1 MERTD
6 DTYAYSQSE
15 RTPLNSDRRYNRNQ
29 YADFH
34 HSYSLNY
41 PRTDS
46 EFSNTDDGL
55 SNRRAVGTGSSF
67 ERAMSWEGSKVTGFD
82 REEVGSMKVLSAN
95 YESLDYDHVEN
106 TLFIQEEGLKS
117 ARVVQ
122 CMQLKRWIVMLLI
135 GVLTALVACFIN
147 ICIDQLSSFK
157 YSTIRRFTQYCR
169 DKDCMEQPFMI
180 WNGFNALFV
189 MLAAL
194 MVVFIAPV
202 AAGSGIP
209 QIKCYLNGV
218 KVPYVVRIK
227 TLITKVLGVTLSV
240 VGGLCI
246 GKEGPMIHSGAVI
259 AAGVSQGK
267 STTFKADCRM
277 FQDFRKDT
285 EKRDFV
291 SGGAAAGVSAA
302 FGATVGGVLFS
313 LEEGASFWNQSL
325 TWRIFF
331 ASMVSTFTLNFVLS
345 YYYGEPWKLSNP
357 GLVTFGKF
365 EGQAY
370 YGYEIPIFLLMG
382 IIGGLLGALFN
393 GINQKLSVFRL
404 RYVYIKWYCVVEAV
418 LVAIVTT
425 TLCFILIYF
434 VDDCHTISHNSSPEP
449 LQFFCGD
456 GEYSA
461 TATLTFNTPEA
472 ALKSL
477 FHDPMGAYKPMT
489 VGLFFLVYFFLACW
503 TYGLSVPSGLFIPSL
518 LTGAAWGRLVG
529 MFVHSYVPGS
539 FSDPGKYALIG
550 AAAQLG
556 GIVRMTISL
565 TVILIEATGDVTYGL
580 PLMLV
585 LMLAKWVGDY
595 FNMGLYD
602 IHIHLQSV
610 PLLGW
615 DPPSMGHGISAH
627 DVMSSPVVTLNT
639 IENVGK
645 IVDVLSRPES
655 NHNGFP
661 VVDPNET
668 TDRSYGTYR
677 GLILRSQLIVL
688 LKREV
693 FKETVGLTNL
703 RHRIKLKDFHDEY
716 PRYPSINDIEVKS
729 AHKQYHIDLRPF
741 MNPTPYTVS
750 QNSSLPRIFHLFR
763 GLGLR
768 HLVVVDDHNQ
778 VVGMVTRKD
787 LARYRSFHHHGR
799 LKLEELNISHT
810 M

>member
-1 MERTD
+1 MATLNADED
-6 DTYAYSQSE
+6 VLYSE
-15 RTPLNSDRRYNRNQ
+15 RTPLNYDRRYNHNQ
-29 YADFH
+29 YSDVDHA
-34 HSYSLNY
+34 YSVNY
-41 PRTDS
+41 PHTDGETSSS
-46 EFSNTDDGL
+46 EDARS
-55 SNRRAVGTGSSF
+55 RRLAGEFGPRF
-67 ERAMSWEGSKVTGFD
+67 ERAMSWEGAKVTGSD
-82 REEVGSMKVLSAN
+82 REDVGSMKVLSTQ

-106 TLFIQEEGLKS
+106 SLFSQEEKLKS
-117 ARVVQ
+117 SRKVQ
-122 CMQLKRWIVMLLI
+122 CMHLKRWLVMLLI
-135 GVLTALVACFIN
+135 GVCTGLIACLIN
-147 ICIDQLSSFK
+147 ICIDELAKVK
-157 YSTIRRFTQYCR
+157 YSVIRRCILFVILLTL
-169 DKDCMEQPFMI
+169 PLMI
-180 WNGFNALFV
+180 WNAFNVGFV
-189 MLAAL
+189 MVAAIL
-194 MVVFIAPV
+194 VAYIAPV

-227 TLITKVLGVTLSV
+227 TLITKVVGVTLSV
-240 VGGLCI
+240 AGGLCI
-246 GKEGPMIHSGAVI
+246 GKEGPMIHSGSVI

-267 STTFKADCRM
+267 ATTFKADLRV
-277 FQDFRKDT
+277 FEDFRTDT

-302 FGATVGGVLFS
+302 FGAPVGGVLFS

-331 ASMVSTFTLNFVLS
+331 ASMVSTFTLNVVLS
-345 YYYGEPWKLSNP
+345 YYSGEPWKLSNP

-382 IIGGLLGALFN
+382 ILGGLLGALFN
-393 GINQKLSVFRL
+393 GVNYKLSVFRL
-404 RYVYIKWYCVVEAV
+404 KYVYLRWSCVMEAM
-418 LVAIVTT
+418 LVALVTT
-425 TLCFILIYF
+425 TVCFLLIYF
-434 VDDCHTISHNSSPEP
+434 IDDCHSISHNSSPEP

-477 FHDPMGAYKPMT
+477 FHDPLGTYRPLT
-489 VGLFFLVYFFLACW
+489 VGLFFVVYFCLACW

-529 MFVHSYVPGS
+529 IFVHQFIPGE

-585 LMLAKWVGDY
+585 LMISKWVGDY
-595 FNMGLYD
+595 FNKGLYD

-615 DPPSMGHGISAH
+615 EPPSMGHKISAH
-627 DVMSSPVVTLNT
+627 DVMNQPVIALDS
-639 IENVGK
+639 IENVGR
-645 IVDVLSRPES
+645 IVDILSCPS
-655 NHNGFP
+655 TNYNGFP
-661 VVDPNET
+661 VVDPNEQ
-668 TDRSYGTYR
+668 TDTSCGTFR
-677 GLILRSQLIVL
+677 GLVLRSQLIVL
-688 LKREV
+688 LKKEV
-693 FKETVGLTNL
+693 FKETVGLTGL
-703 RHRIKLKDFHDEY
+703 RQRIKLKDFRDEY
-716 PRYPSINDIEVKS
+716 PRYPSIEDIKIN
-729 AHKQYHIDLRPF
+729 KDYRKYHIDLRPF
-741 MNPTPYTVS
+741 MNPNPYTVS
-750 QNSSLPRIFHLFR
+750 QNASLPRIFRLFR

-787 LARYRSFHHHGR
+787 LARYRTFQHHGR
-799 LKLEELNISHT
+799 LTLEELHIST
-810 M
+810 STS